1 MTNVL
6 HPVKNIAHTSYIL
19 RRQIRFV
26 DVSTFT

>member
-1 MTNVL
+1 MSYN
-6 HPVKNIAHTSYIL
+6 PVKNIAHISYIL